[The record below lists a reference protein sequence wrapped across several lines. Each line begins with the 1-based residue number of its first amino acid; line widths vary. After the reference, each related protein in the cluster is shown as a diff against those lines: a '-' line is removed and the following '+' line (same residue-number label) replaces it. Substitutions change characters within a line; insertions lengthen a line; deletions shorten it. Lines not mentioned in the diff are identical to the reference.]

1 LSDFALTKES
11 LRRLRH
17 QPQLGALI
25 GLAERVAGDRA
36 RKPALRTD
44 REAIAIDIDWLSSSR
59 RASISMFSGTGG
71 SVLIRLSA

>member
-44 REAIAIDIDWLSSSR
+44 REAIPIDIRCSR
-59 RASISMFSGTGG
+59 VAEGDEPESNTLRF
-71 SVLIRLSA
+71 VEN